1 MKKILIL
8 LSTLVVI
15 GCNPRELPNPIIPP
29 PPKQTESVIPTVK
42 QAKVDV
48 DETIINNVKIGD
60 KLGENKQT
68 VSDQKLSIIEALTQA
83 EKIKEKALAKV
94 AISELEVLDLISELK
109 KVEARNLFLEKQN
122 DELSKLSKDQ
132 EKILKI
138 IKDTLDKTEKL
149 AYNKEEEAYTLREQN
164 VYLSKNLTDK
174 SQESESLKKQ
184 LTKEKEVS
192 ASAKVYKNWVIGLV
206 SAFIAW
212 LVIKN
217 ILMIY
222 FPLTKF
228 RI

>member
-8 LSTLVVI
+8 LSLVTL
-15 GCNPRELPNPIIPP
+15 GCNPKELPNPIIPP

-42 QAKVDV
+42 QARVEV

-68 VSDQKLSIIEALTQA
+68 VSDQKISILEALAQA

-94 AISELEVLDLISELK
+94 AISELEALNLINELK

-138 IKDTLDKTEKL
+138 IKETLDKTEKL
-149 AYNKEEEAYTLREQN
+149 VYDKEKEAYKLREQN
-164 VYLSKNLTDK
+164 IYLSENLTDK
-174 SQESESLKKQ
+174 SEESEILKKQ
-184 LTKEKEVS
+184 LQKEREVS
-192 ASAKVYKNWVIGLV
+192 ASAKVYKHWVVGLV
-206 SAFIAW
+206 SSFIAW